1 MERLFSAQGA
11 PADLLIAG
19 ARVVDPASGLD
30 GDALDVRI
38 HEGVIAEIGPSLDR
52 TDLET
57 IEGDGLVL
65 LPGLVDPHVHLRTP
79 GDEDEEDVAS
89 GTRAAAAG
97 GFTAILAMPNTS
109 PVVDTPVVLAGL
121 VEQAR
126 REACVPTGF
135 MAAITAGQEG
145 ERIAEMCAL
154 ADAGAAG
161 FSDDGRP
168 VERAAILRRAF
179 QYASV
184 TGLRLA
190 LHEEDLSLS
199 GGAQMHEGAVSA
211 ELGLEGYPSIAE
223 SVMVGR
229 DLAIAR
235 YESAP
240 RPHLPRLGGRVGGR
254 DPARARAWS
263 GCHRR
268 GIPHHLCLT
277 DEHVRSLDAARA
289 KMSPPL
295 RSATD
300 RAALIE
306 ALADG
311 TIDCIATDH
320 APHRGHEKEQPFEQ
334 APNGVD
340 RPRDRVLGRVHA
352 PRRARS
358 RPALDRRR
366 PDVRRPCRR
375 VRPAAAR
382 GPGGDGGQPQPLGP
396 RRELARPATV
406 RVAVDE
412 LRLRRADAPG
422 PLPRHDRGRVGRP
435 PPDRGSRLMPA
446 FLVLEDGTVYRGRPY
461 AAHGIAVGELVFT
474 TSMTGYQEVVTDP
487 SFSGQLITFTQPMIG
502 NYGVEPDGVG
512 VGRPAC
518 PCRDR
523 PRGPKRRTGRPDGVR
538 RLAGRTGRGRPSGD
552 RHPRDHA
559 PAARRRRGARRG
571 LDRDGHR

>member
-1 MERLFSAQGA
+1 M
-11 PADLLIAG
+11 
-19 ARVVDPASGLD
+19 
-30 GDALDVRI
+30 
-38 HEGVIAEIGPSLDR
+38 IAEIGPSLDR
-52 TDLET
+52 TELET

-65 LPGLVDPHVHLRTP
+65 LPGFVDPHVHLRTP

-154 ADAGAAG
+154 AEAGAAG

-235 YESAP
+235 YEGAPLHICHVSAAESVAEIRRARELGVDVTAEVIAAPSLSHRRARSQPRRRPGQDEPAAPIGDRSRRADRGARRRDDRLHRHRPRTTP
-240 RPHLPRLGGRVGGR
+240 RPREGAAV
-254 DPARARAWS
+254 RAGAQ
-263 GCHRR
+263 RR
-268 GIPHHLCLT
+268 H
-277 DEHVRSLDAARA
+277 
-289 KMSPPL
+289 
-295 RSATD
+295 
-300 RAALIE
+300 
-306 ALADG
+306 
-311 TIDCIATDH
+311 
-320 APHRGHEKEQPFEQ
+320 
-334 APNGVD
+334 
-340 RPRDRVLGRVHA
+340 RPRDGVLGRVHA

-358 RPALDRRR
+358 RPARDGRR

-396 RRELARPATV
+396 RRELARPAAV

-412 LRLRRADAPG
+412 LRLRRADPG
-422 PLPRHDRGRVGRP
+422 PAATSRSRPGRSP
-435 PPDRGSRLMPA
+435 TA
-446 FLVLEDGTVYRGRPY
+446 
-461 AAHGIAVGELVFT
+461 
-474 TSMTGYQEVVTDP
+474 
-487 SFSGQLITFTQPMIG
+487 
-502 NYGVEPDGVG
+502 
-512 VGRPAC
+512 
-518 PCRDR
+518 
-523 PRGPKRRTGRPDGVR
+523 
-538 RLAGRTGRGRPSGD
+538 
-552 RHPRDHA
+552 
-559 PAARRRRGARRG
+559 
-571 LDRDGHR
+571 

>member
-1 MERLFSAQGA
+1 
-11 PADLLIAG
+11 
-19 ARVVDPASGLD
+19 
-30 GDALDVRI
+30 
-38 HEGVIAEIGPSLDR
+38 
-52 TDLET
+52 
-57 IEGDGLVL
+57 
-65 LPGLVDPHVHLRTP
+65 
-79 GDEDEEDVAS
+79 
-89 GTRAAAAG
+89 
-97 GFTAILAMPNTS
+97 
-109 PVVDTPVVLAGL
+109 
-121 VEQAR
+121 
-126 REACVPTGF
+126 
-135 MAAITAGQEG
+135 
-145 ERIAEMCAL
+145 
-154 ADAGAAG
+154 
-161 FSDDGRP
+161 
-168 VERAAILRRAF
+168 
-179 QYASV
+179 
-184 TGLRLA
+184 
-190 LHEEDLSLS
+190 
-199 GGAQMHEGAVSA
+199 
-211 ELGLEGYPSIAE
+211 
-223 SVMVGR
+223 MVGR

-235 YESAP
+235 YEGAPLHICHVSAAESVAEI
-240 RPHLPRLGGRVGGR
+240 R
-254 DPARARAWS
+254 RARELGVDVTAEVS
-263 GCHRR
+263 
-268 GIPHHLCLT
+268 PHHLCLT

-334 APNGVD
+334 APNGVIGLETAFSAVYTHLVEPGLVPLATVVE
-340 RPRDRVLGRVHA
+340 RMSAG
-352 PRRARS
+352 
-358 RPALDRRR
+358 
-366 PDVRRPCRR
+366 
-375 VRPAAAR
+375 PAAAFGLPR
-382 GPGGDGGQPQPLGP
+382 PEVARGDGGQPQPVGP

-412 LRLRRADAPG
+412 LRLRRADAAG

-435 PPDRGSRLMPA
+435 PPDRGGRLMPA

-487 SFSGQLITFTQPMIG
+487 SFAGQLITFTQPMIG

-523 PRGPKRRTGRPDGVR
+523 PRGPKRRTGRPDGLL
-538 RLAGRTGRGRPSGD
+538 RLAGRARRGRPPGD
-552 RHPRDHA
+552 RHARDHA